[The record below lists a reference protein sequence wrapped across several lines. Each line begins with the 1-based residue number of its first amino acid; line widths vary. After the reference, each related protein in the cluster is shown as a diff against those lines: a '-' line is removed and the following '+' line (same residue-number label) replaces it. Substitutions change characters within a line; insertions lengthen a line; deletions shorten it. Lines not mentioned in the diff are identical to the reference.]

1 MGDYMKKIILRIF
14 LIIISIIF
22 LLIYIGIVL
31 LGVECFK
38 FGVYFWE
45 KRNQPSELKRE
56 FNISKE
62 KYEVITEYESERNF
76 LGDGEDW
83 LILDCSNQK
92 DLVLE
97 EIRNWKPLPM
107 SDDLYTIIFGG
118 KKGDITY
125 SGYGFAE
132 ETNLRDVKNGYYL
145 FLNRSS
151 EDIDK
156 YSEENIFDHY
166 FGNFSLGIYDTDTNK
181 LYYFKYDS

>member
-1 MGDYMKKIILRIF
+1 MGDFMKKIISKIVLGI
-14 LIIISIIF
+14 LLSILSIKF
-22 LLIYIGIVL
+22 ILIYLVCFS
-31 LGVECFK
+31 LGVGLYEMHT
-38 FGVYFWE
+38 
-45 KRNQPSELKRE
+45 QPSELKRE

-92 DLVLE
+92 DLALE

-107 SDDLYTIIFGG
+107 SEDLYTTIFGG
-118 KKGDITY
+118 KKGDTTY
-125 SGYGFAE
+125 GGYGFVR